1 MATVKKLDWGKSHIT
16 FDGLKSVG
24 GKRIHSEGLN
34 IVNPHQMI
42 PLHQHIDDAEEY
54 TTLSTGL
61 KIIVIPAENLENLND
76 EEVLNMLK
84 KQKRLLVGERVVC
97 PKGYA
102 HALYNASSTIG
113 RFNFC
118 KYYN

>member
-1 MATVKKLDWGKSHIT
+1 MANVRTLDWGKSYIT

-24 GKRIHSEGLN
+24 EKRIHSEGEN
-34 IVNPHQMI
+34 EINPHKMI
-42 PLHQHIDDAEEY
+42 PLHQHLNDTEEY

-61 KIIVIPAENLENLND
+61 KIIVIPAEDLENLND

-84 KQKRLLVGERVVC
+84 KQKRLLVGEKVIC

-118 KYYN
+118 KYFD